1 MSQQNVAALFD
12 SQAHTY
18 DQSIVEFRYVGP
30 QWLKQQLTLRGA
42 AAAPHVLDLGCGTG
56 TSTQPVK
63 ALYANAL
70 VTGVDISPNMVAI
83 ARTKQLYDHLYVH
96 DLDQPLHFL
105 PSNDFNMVIALGCF
119 EFLQSPDRCLEEIYR
134 VLQHHAELFISFQQD
149 IPGNPQAPRTT
160 YSGSVQLRAYTP
172 AEVHAMLHER
182 GFHVTVLETCTG
194 YTSKSG
200 FACPYIFVR
209 CYKSGECRTLDMMN

>member
-1 MSQQNVAALFD
+1 MSQQNVADLFD

-18 DQSIVEFRYVGP
+18 DQSIVDFRYVGP
-30 QWLKQQLTLRGA
+30 QWLKEQLSLCGA
-42 AAAPHVLDLGCGTG
+42 AASPCVLDLGCGTG

-63 ALYANAL
+63 EIYANAS

-96 DLDQPLHFL
+96 NLDQPLHFL
-105 PSNDFNMVIALGCF
+105 PSNYFNLVIAVGCF
-119 EFLQSPDRCLEEIYR
+119 EFLQSPHRCLEEIYR
-134 VLQHHAELFISFQQD
+134 VLQRHGELFISFQHH

-160 YSGSVQLRAYTP
+160 YSGSVHLAYTQ
-172 AEVHAMLHER
+172 AEVHAMLQER

-209 CYKSGECRTLDMMN
+209 CRKSG